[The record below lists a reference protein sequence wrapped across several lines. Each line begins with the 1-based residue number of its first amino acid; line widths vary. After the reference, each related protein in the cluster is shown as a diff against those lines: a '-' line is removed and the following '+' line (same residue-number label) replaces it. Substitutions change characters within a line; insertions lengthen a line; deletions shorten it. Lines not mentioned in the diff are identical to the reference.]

1 MLDGARAS
9 SGGRATSSRLP
20 STCLVSPRPRRGI
33 AIVASASQDDGSR
46 SSSVSRRD
54 IMVSTGAVGALYAN
68 AARGIVS
75 IDWAE
80 ASQGSGLAPDVE
92 RRLRDSTV
100 RFTLSNGLTVIVRQ
114 RRNAPVFSALTYADV
129 GSFDE
134 ENITGVAHMLEH
146 LAFKGSPRQSVD
158 FVKESQILE
167 DMDDIFEEL
176 KECRDAGRKKRLG
189 DRLKVLQ
196 MDAQD
201 LAQSNAYGSL
211 LQREGAVGLNAAT
224 SHDATKYY
232 VSLPATKLELFFALE
247 AERFQ
252 APVFRDFYSERMVV
266 LEERKMRVDSSPM
279 GAFQEKYAAASFGN
293 NYARPVIGY
302 QEDIERLSRR
312 DVKDFFTRYYGPEA
326 LTIAIVGDVDASK
339 VRQYAE
345 KYFGGWKKSGNGAMV
360 TVDEPL
366 LAVPKDTTLPGF
378 LSGSSVAGPV
388 LLRSF
393 YRPSFKSM
401 VDSIALDIADECLTG
416 GRNSR
421 LEKALVDSSK
431 ALTVSSYSTFPGEKH
446 ATQMLFYAVPTA
458 QSDLQELDSIILG
471 ELDSMNAKGPT
482 AAELRRFSKGSQ
494 AMSLRVLQSN
504 ASMASALASY
514 EKLTGSWENMYKELY
529 MIDSMSPTQIADI
542 CSKYLIPSS
551 SFAGY
556 VQKGII

>member
-1 MLDGARAS
+1 ML
-9 SGGRATSSRLP
+9 GRATLSSVAYARART
-20 STCLVSPRPRRGI
+20 S
-33 AIVASASQDDGSR
+33 IVASASQDDGSR
-46 SSSVSRRD
+46 SSSVSRRNV
-54 IMVSTGAVGALYAN
+54 MVSTGTVGALYAS
-68 AARGIVS
+68 ALRSMVS
-75 IDWAE
+75 LDWAE
-80 ASQGSGLAPDVE
+80 AATLSQGSGLASEVE

-134 ENITGVAHMLEH
+134 ESITGVAHMLEH

-167 DMDDIFEEL
+167 EMDDVFEEL
-176 KECRDAGRKKRLG
+176 KECSDPERKKRLS
-189 DRLKVLQ
+189 DRLKALQ
-196 MDAQD
+196 LDAQD

-279 GAFQEKYAAASFGN
+279 GVFQETYAAASFGN

-302 QEDIERLSRR
+302 QEDIERLSRQ
-312 DVKDFFTRYYGPEA
+312 DVKSFFRRYYGPEA
-326 LTIAIVGDVDASK
+326 LTITIVGDVDPSK

-345 KYFGGWKKSGNGAMV
+345 KYFGGWKKSGNGARV
-360 TVDEPL
+360 AVDEPL
-366 LAVPKDTTLPGF
+366 AIPKDTSLPGF

-393 YRPSFKSM
+393 YRPSLRSM
-401 VDSIALDIADECLTG
+401 LDSIALDIADECLTG

-446 ATQMLFYAVPTA
+446 STQMLFYAVPTA
-458 QSDLQELDSIILG
+458 QSDLQEVDNIILG
-471 ELDSMNAKGPT
+471 ELDTMNTQGPT
-482 AAELRRFSKGSQ
+482 GAELGRFSKGSQ
-494 AMSLRVLQSN
+494 AVSLRVLQSN

-529 MIDSMSPTQIADI
+529 VIEDMLPTQIADI
-542 CSKYLIPSS
+542 CSKYLIPTS

-556 VQKGII
+556 VEKRTV